1 MNERRTILMKNEIN
15 EQHDSPRL
23 GRHLSLLIIAAAIAM
38 GMIAFT
44 NEWIV
49 VEKVITALV
58 MPVGLIWLGLLL
70 VTYFAAIYSNRYLF
84 FVSLIVWTAF
94 GLVSNEVVA
103 RRLMS
108 SLEESYLSTDPLGG
122 DAYDYVVVLGGGA
135 SYPMSGRA
143 QLWQSGDRI
152 AVAAQMYHAKKAEKI
167 IATGTAIKSF
177 QAENI
182 PSYGEITRTLLER
195 FNVPASAIETS
206 PGRNTSEEFATLAKR
221 FAGRE
226 PGSRVGLITSA
237 WHLPR
242 AMRLAKKNGLEVDPI
257 PADIRTGQQK
267 LTILSFIPSDDALNN
282 STLALKEYLAR
293 IAGR

>member
-1 MNERRTILMKNEIN
+1 MKNEID
-15 EQHDSPRL
+15 EEHASPRIV
-23 GRHLSLLIIAAAIAM
+23 RHLLLLIVAAAFAI
-38 GMIAFT
+38 GMIALT

-58 MPVGLIWLGLLL
+58 MPAGLLWLGLLL

-84 FVSLIVWTAF
+84 LFSLVIWMTF
-94 GLVSNEVVA
+94 GLVANEVVS
-103 RRLMS
+103 RRLMY
-108 SLEESYLSTDPLGG
+108 SLEEPYLSTDPLGG

-143 QLWQSGDRI
+143 QLGQSGDRI

-167 IATGTAIKSF
+167 IATGTAIKALT
-177 QAENI
+177 AENI
-182 PSYGEITRTLLER
+182 PSYSEITRTLLER

-206 PGRNTSEEFATLAKR
+206 AGRNTSEEFSTLAKR

-267 LTILSFIPSDDALNN
+267 LTILSFIPSSDALNN
-282 STLALKEYLAR
+282 STLALKEYLAK